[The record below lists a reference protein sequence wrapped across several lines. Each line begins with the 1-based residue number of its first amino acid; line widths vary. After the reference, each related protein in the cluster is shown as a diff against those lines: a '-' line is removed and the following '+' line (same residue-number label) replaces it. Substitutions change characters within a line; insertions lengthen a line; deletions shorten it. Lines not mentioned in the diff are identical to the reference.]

1 MTRRFNFSTKP
12 TPPALWL
19 LSLAV
24 RVVVLVPCVVA
35 LAVERL
41 ADLPKRSELTRALEL
56 ACLNEEHDNPTGDCH
71 EYLMASY
78 LAMALEDA
86 EMRAVARTWEDVR

>member
-24 RVVVLVPCVVA
+24 RVVALVPCLLLSGFGA
-35 LAVERL
+35 L
-41 ADLPKRSELTRALEL
+41 
-56 ACLNEEHDNPTGDCH
+56 G
-71 EYLMASY
+71 
-78 LAMALEDA
+78 
-86 EMRAVARTWEDVR
+86 DVR

>member
-24 RVVVLVPCVVA
+24 RVVVLIPC
-35 LAVERL
+35 LLLSGR
-41 ADLPKRSELTRALEL
+41 
-56 ACLNEEHDNPTGDCH
+56 
-71 EYLMASY
+71 
-78 LAMALEDA
+78 
-86 EMRAVARTWEDVR
+86 RTLEDVR